1 MGGTAIR
8 LIDSKD
14 EAGLSSYVRIRNEV
28 TPDNTDSL
36 DQLRW
41 ETATY
46 PGQVVHLLAEAP
58 DGLAVGGGLDGPRL
72 DARAQFRAVLARESG

>member
-8 LIDSKD
+8 LIDSED
-14 EAGLSSYVRIRNEV
+14 EEGLSLYVRIRNAV

-58 DGLAVGGGLDGPRL
+58 DGWPSGLPR
-72 DARAQFRAVLARESG
+72 RAASGCTSAASSGSGWESG